1 MSDSTPKMQD
11 YEETYRTA
19 RLDVPEYFN
28 FALDV
33 VDRWADDHT
42 KLALV
47 SVDPTG
53 QTAEHHTFWDLK
65 VLSNRFANLLKG
77 LGVANGDRVFIMLP
91 RISQWYVAM
100 LGLMKVGAVPMPA
113 TTLCTP
119 RDIEYRITQ
128 ADAIMAITDPENAS
142 KVEEVAGGCPTLQHL
157 LMVGE
162 SRRGWLNYDEMIA
175 EASQHL
181 EEVERTRSDDP
192 LLIQFTPGTVGY
204 PKMRL
209 HPHASYGRS
218 HVLTTEALQD

>member
-1 MSDSTPKMQD
+1 MSDSTPNMQD

-47 SVDPTG
+47 SVDPSG

-77 LGVANGDRVFIMLP
+77 LGVAKGDRVFIMLP

-113 TTLCTP
+113 TTLLTT

-142 KVEEVAGGCPTLQHL
+142 KVEEVAAPLAVPPAAARAVFDELLNRRLATAAPGG
-157 LMVGE
+157 
-162 SRRGWLNYDEMIA
+162 N
-175 EASQHL
+175 
-181 EEVERTRSDDP
+181 EV
-192 LLIQFTPGTVGY
+192 V
-204 PKMRL
+204 
-209 HPHASYGRS
+209 
-218 HVLTTEALQD
+218 ALA